1 MHWNIM
7 EESQIDLRKKLVFE
21 LSYEFMKNMTRDE
34 YFKFAK
40 GIFIGLIPYKN
51 NGLTKDELFMIANDI
66 HYVQSEKMDLDEVF
80 ENRMEILLNE
90 LYEYCDKPTFF
101 GNDFEDYIKKW
112 DTYYEQTYIQ

>member
-1 MHWNIM
+1 M

-66 HYVQSEKMDLDEVF
+66 YHVQCDKMELDEVF
-80 ENRMEILLNE
+80 GTRMEILLNE
-90 LYEYCDKPTFF
+90 FYEYCERPSFWE
-101 GNDFEDYIKKW
+101 NDFNDYIKKW
-112 DTYYEQTYIQ
+112 DIYYDQTYVQ